1 MRDISKNIR
10 LLRLKQNITQDELAE
25 KLFVSR
31 QTISNYET
39 GRSRPDIDTL
49 MRISE
54 ILNVDV
60 QDLLYGPPDIQGQ
73 VVEKRRL
80 LFGIGLITMMVIF
93 CMGIEHLIA
102 FFMEAPSGL
111 YLSKFVSGVFY
122 SQWLIL
128 YPCLFLVIGWTVM
141 QGLSLLPKA
150 KILHYDTEYA
160 HKIIGAVIV
169 IYFLIVGSFCAWQ
182 LFANWQSYQHSLSG
196 SVEGFRMSFSVPIV
210 TQCIRFFSNHRK
222 FFWAVFIPLGMLFWL
237 VKGPRQSTKL

>member
-1 MRDISKNIR
+1 MKKDKIICDAIVISIGYTIVT
-10 LLRLKQNITQDELAE
+10 LLGGGVRFPAE
-25 KLFVSR
+25 GNVLPPLWL
-31 QTISNYET
+31 Q
-39 GRSRPDIDTL
+39 L
-49 MRISE
+49 L
-54 ILNVDV
+54 LNFLSFFLVYV
-60 QDLLYGPPDIQGQ
+60 LVALLYIWVKNQAKNGQ
-73 VVEKRRL
+73 IIEKRRL

-93 CMGIEHLIA
+93 CVGIEHLIA
-102 FFMEAPSGL
+102 FFMEAPAAL
-111 YLSKFVSGVFY
+111 YLYKFVSGVFY

-237 VKGPRQSTKL
+237 VKGPRQSTEL